1 MSLVF
6 FSVSRLPVC
15 VPVAL
20 ISCHYIFLFWVKKD
34 NLVSL
39 QYKLENKLAAGTVAI
54 ANTVS
59 PCRLYAFLQILE

>member
-1 MSLVF
+1 MFQWLLFHVTIF
-6 FSVSRLPVC
+6 
-15 VPVAL
+15 
-20 ISCHYIFLFWVKKD
+20 FLFWVKKD